1 MGSGSA
7 QERLHEACGDLADP
21 VDMADSATRSVQR
34 SILFSALDRYIGLL
48 VVFFATA
55 VLARLLSPEEFG
67 IYAVV
72 NAITSIIAACF
83 QEFAGAS
90 YLIQK
95 RELSRAS
102 VQTTFT
108 ITLMISVAAA
118 FLLFV
123 FAQPIS
129 RLFELD
135 RLRYG
140 IEISALNFLL
150 LPFSGTMAAL
160 FRREMQFG
168 TLAICN
174 LVAGATIAV
183 VSVALAMAHFSYMA
197 PLWGA
202 VAGNAVLAVMLLILR
217 NDFGAMRPSLVDCR
231 EIVGFGLYSGAVS
244 VVNVF
249 YGLAPQLFLARVLDF
264 TAAGLY
270 SRATAS
276 TQIFDKLVTQ
286 VISPVVMPAVVARH
300 KAGGE
305 LKAVYLEAIQML
317 SAVQWPFLAFMAVM
331 ARPIILI
338 WLGPTW
344 LEIVP
349 LVQLLCIGNL
359 ALFAAC
365 LTYPVFVALGRVQD
379 ALISSLISLP
389 PSLLVIFGASF
400 LGVHAVAASALVT
413 LPFQA
418 AVAFHFLGRRLG
430 IRPGELVRSLFR
442 SGAVTVLV
450 IGGVSIC
457 AALTD
462 MQRLSSLAG
471 LGLAFVVAL
480 LCWWLGLTVT
490 GHPLLHQFR
499 YAATGLARMAL
510 GLWPSRTAP

>member
-1 MGSGSA
+1 
-7 QERLHEACGDLADP
+7 
-21 VDMADSATRSVQR
+21 MADDTMRPVQR
-34 SILFSALDRYIGLL
+34 SILFSALDRYVGLL
-48 VVFFATA
+48 LVFVATA

-72 NAITSIIAACF
+72 NAVTSIIAACF

-108 ITLMISVAAA
+108 ITLTISAATA

-123 FAQPIS
+123 FAQPIA
-129 RLFELD
+129 RLFGLD
-135 RLRYG
+135 GLGRG
-140 IEISALNFLL
+140 IEISALNLLL
-150 LPFSGTMAAL
+150 LPFSGTIAAL

-168 TLAICN
+168 VLAICN
-174 LVAGATIAV
+174 LAAGTTIAI

-197 PLWGA
+197 PLWGG
-202 VAGNAVLAVMLLILR
+202 VAGNAVLAVMLLIWR
-217 NDFGAMRPSLVDCR
+217 RDFKAMRPSLVDCR

-264 TAAGLY
+264 TAVGLY

-286 VISPVVMPAVVARH
+286 VISPVVMPAIVGRS
-300 KAGGE
+300 KAGGD
-305 LKAVYLEAIQML
+305 LKAVYLEAIQSL
-317 SAVQWPFLAFMAVM
+317 SAVQWPFLIFMAIM
-331 ARPIILI
+331 ARPIILL

-344 LEIVP
+344 LEVVP

-365 LTYPVFVALGRVQD
+365 LTYPVFVAGGRVQD

-418 AVAFHFLGRRLG
+418 AVAFYFLGRQLG
-430 IRPGELVRSLFR
+430 LRPAEFVRTLWR
-442 SGAVTVLV
+442 SGAVTALV
-450 IGGVSIC
+450 IAGVSIC
-457 AALTD
+457 TALTEAGD
-462 MQRLSSLAG
+462 LTSVAG
-471 LGLAFVVAL
+471 LASASFVAG
-480 LCWWLGLTVT
+480 LCWWLGLMVT
-490 GHPLLHQFR
+490 GHPLLQQFH
-499 YAATGLARMAL
+499 YAAAGLARMAP
-510 GLWPSRTAP
+510 GLWPSRTAS

>member
-1 MGSGSA
+1 
-7 QERLHEACGDLADP
+7 
-21 VDMADSATRSVQR
+21 MADDAMRPVQR

-48 VVFFATA
+48 LVFVATA

-90 YLIQK
+90 YLVQK
-95 RELSRAS
+95 RELSRTH

-108 ITLMISVAAA
+108 ITLMISAVTA
-118 FLLFV
+118 FMLFV
-123 FAQPIS
+123 FAQPIAH
-129 RLFELD
+129 LFELD
-135 RLRYG
+135 ALRRG
-140 IEISALNFLL
+140 IEISALNFLV
-150 LPFSGTMAAL
+150 LPFSGTITAL

-168 TLAICN
+168 ALAICN
-174 LVAGATIAV
+174 LAAGATIAV

-202 VAGNAVLAVMLLILR
+202 VAGNAVLAAMLLVWR
-217 NDFGAMRPSLVDCR
+217 KDFGAMRPSLIDCR

-249 YGLAPQLFLARVLDF
+249 YGLAPQLFLAKVLDF
-264 TAAGLY
+264 TAVGLY

-276 TQIFDKLVTQ
+276 TQIFDRLVTQ
-286 VISPVVMPAVVARH
+286 VISPVIMPAVVARS
-300 KAGGE
+300 KAGDD
-305 LKAVYLEAIQML
+305 LKVVYVEAIQLL
-317 SAVQWPFLAFMAVM
+317 SAVQWPFMAFMAIM

-349 LVQLLCIGNL
+349 LVQLLCVGNL

-365 LTYPVFVALGRVQD
+365 LTYPVFVAVGRVQD

-400 LGVHAVAASALVT
+400 LGVQAVAATALVT

-418 AVAFHFLGRRLG
+418 AVAFHFLGRDLDLRT
-430 IRPGELVRSLFR
+430 GECVRTLLR
-442 SGAVTVLV
+442 SAAVTALV
-450 IGGVSIC
+450 IAGVSIT

-462 MQRLSSLAG
+462 ARGLSPLAG
-471 LGLAFVVAL
+471 LASAFSVAA
-480 LCWWLGLTVT
+480 LCWWLGLAVT
-490 GHPLLHQFR
+490 RHPLLRQLQ
-499 YAATGLARMAL
+499 YAAAGLARIAP
-510 GLWPSRTAP
+510 GLWRSRTVP

>member
-1 MGSGSA
+1 
-7 QERLHEACGDLADP
+7 
-21 VDMADSATRSVQR
+21 MADDAMRSVQR
-34 SILFSALDRYIGLL
+34 SILFSALDRYIGLML
-48 VVFFATA
+48 VFVATA

-108 ITLMISVAAA
+108 VNLVISAATA
-118 FLLFV
+118 FMLFV
-123 FAQPIS
+123 FAQPIA

-135 RLRYG
+135 GLRQG

-150 LPFSGTMAAL
+150 LPFSGTIAAL

-174 LVAGATIAV
+174 LAAGATIAV
-183 VSVALAMAHFSYMA
+183 VSIALALAHFSYMA

-202 VAGNAVLAVMLLILR
+202 VAGNAVLAVMLLIWR
-217 NDFGAMRPSLVDCR
+217 REFGAMRPSLVDFR
-231 EIVGFGLYSGAVS
+231 EIIGFGLYSGAVS

-264 TAAGLY
+264 TAVGLY
-270 SRATAS
+270 SRAIAS

-286 VISPVVMPAVVARH
+286 VISPVVMPAVVARS
-300 KAGGE
+300 KSGGD
-305 LKAVYLEAIQML
+305 LKAVYLEAIQLL
-317 SAVQWPFLAFMAVM
+317 SAVQWPFLAFMAIM

-349 LVQLLCIGNL
+349 LVQLLCVGNL

-365 LTYPVFVALGRVQD
+365 LTYPVFVAVGRVQD

-389 PSLLVIFGASF
+389 PSLLVVFGASF
-400 LGVHAVAASALVT
+400 LGVHAVAATALVT

-418 AVAFHFLGRRLG
+418 AVAFHFLGRHLD
-430 IRPGELVRSLFR
+430 IRPGEFVRTLLR
-442 SGAVTVLV
+442 SGAVTALV
-450 IGGVSIC
+450 IAGASIC

-462 MQRLSSLAG
+462 AQGLSPLAG
-471 LGLAFVVAL
+471 LASAFSVAA
-480 LCWWLGLTVT
+480 LCWWLGLAVT
-490 GHPLLHQFR
+490 GHPLLQQFH
-499 YAATGLARMAL
+499 YAAAGLARMAP

>member
-1 MGSGSA
+1 M
-7 QERLHEACGDLADP
+7 RP
-21 VDMADSATRSVQR
+21 VQR
-34 SILFSALDRYIGLL
+34 SILFSALDRYVGLL
-48 VVFFATA
+48 LVFAATA

-72 NAITSIIAACF
+72 NAVTSIIAACF

-95 RELSRAS
+95 RELSRAN

-108 ITLMISVAAA
+108 ITLALSAVTA
-118 FLLFV
+118 FILFML
-123 FAQPIS
+123 AQPIA

-135 RLRYG
+135 SVGRG
-140 IEISALNFLL
+140 IEISTLNLLL
-150 LPFSGTMAAL
+150 LPFSGTIAAL

-174 LVAGATIAV
+174 LAAGTTIAI
-183 VSVALAMAHFSYMA
+183 VSIALAMAHFSYMA
-197 PLWGA
+197 PLWGG
-202 VAGNAVLAVMLLILR
+202 VAGNAVLAVMLLIWRRDL
-217 NDFGAMRPSLVDCR
+217 DAMRPSLVGCR

-264 TAAGLY
+264 TAVGLY

-276 TQIFDKLVTQ
+276 TQVFDKLVTQ
-286 VISPVVMPAVVARH
+286 VISPVVMPAVVARNR
-300 KAGGE
+300 AGGD
-305 LKAVYLEAIQML
+305 LKAVYLEAIQLL
-317 SAVQWPFLAFMAVM
+317 SAVQWPFLAFMAIM

-338 WLGPTW
+338 WLGPAW

-365 LTYPVFVALGRVQD
+365 LTYPVFVAVGRVQD

-389 PSLLVIFGASF
+389 PSLLLIFGASF

-418 AVAFHFLGRRLG
+418 AVALHFLGRHLG
-430 IRPGELVRSLFR
+430 LRPGEFVRTLLGSGVATALVV
-442 SGAVTVLV
+442 A
-450 IGGVSIC
+450 GVFACS
-457 AALTD
+457 ALTEAED
-462 MQRLSSLAG
+462 LTSIARLVS
-471 LGLAFVVAL
+471 AFSVAV
-480 LCWWLGLTVT
+480 LCWWLGLMVT
-490 GHPLLHQFR
+490 GHPLLQQCH
-499 YAATGLARMAL
+499 YAAIGLARMAP

>member
-1 MGSGSA
+1 
-7 QERLHEACGDLADP
+7 
-21 VDMADSATRSVQR
+21 MADDAMRPVQR

-48 VVFFATA
+48 LLFATTA
-55 VLARLLSPEEFG
+55 VLARWLSPQEFG

-90 YLIQK
+90 YLVQK
-95 RELSRAS
+95 RELSRAN

-108 ITLMISVAAA
+108 ITLMISAATA
-118 FLLFV
+118 FMLFV
-123 FAQPIS
+123 FAQPIA

-135 RLRYG
+135 DLRQG

-150 LPFSGTMAAL
+150 LPFSATIAAL

-174 LVAGATIAV
+174 LAAGATVAV
-183 VSVALAMAHFSYMA
+183 VSIALAVAHFSYMA

-202 VAGNAVLAVMLLILR
+202 VAGNAMLAMMLLIR
-217 NDFGAMRPSLVDCR
+217 RKDFGAMRPSLVDCR

-249 YGLAPQLFLARVLDF
+249 YGLAPQLFLAKVLDF
-264 TAAGLY
+264 TAVGLY

-286 VISPVVMPAVVARH
+286 VISPVVMPAVVART
-300 KAGGE
+300 KAGE
-305 LKAVYLEAIQML
+305 DLKVVYVEAIQLL
-317 SAVQWPFLAFMAVM
+317 SAVQWPFLAFMAIM
-331 ARPIILI
+331 AKPIILI
-338 WLGPTW
+338 WLGPSW

-349 LVQLLCIGNL
+349 LVRLLCIGNL

-365 LTYPVFVALGRVQD
+365 LTYPVFVAVGRVQD

-400 LGVHAVAASALVT
+400 LGVHAVAATALVT

-418 AVAFHFLGRRLG
+418 AVAFHFLGRHLDLRT
-430 IRPGELVRSLFR
+430 GEYVRTLLR
-442 SGAVTVLV
+442 SGAVTALV
-450 IGGVSIC
+450 IAGVSISV
-457 AALTD
+457 ALTD
-462 MQRLSSLAG
+462 AQGFSSLAG
-471 LGLAFVVAL
+471 LASAFSVAALCWLLGLA
-480 LCWWLGLTVT
+480 VT
-490 GHPLLHQFR
+490 GHPLLRQFH
-499 YAATGLARMAL
+499 YAAAGLARMTP
-510 GLWPSRTAP
+510 GLWRSRTVP

>member
-1 MGSGSA
+1 
-7 QERLHEACGDLADP
+7 
-21 VDMADSATRSVQR
+21 MADNAMQSVQR
-34 SILFSALDRYIGLL
+34 SILFSALDRYISLL
-48 VVFFATA
+48 VVFVATA

-95 RELSRAS
+95 RDLSRAG

-108 ITLMISVAAA
+108 ITLMISVATA
-118 FLLFV
+118 FMLFV
-123 FAQPIS
+123 FAQPIA

-135 RLRYG
+135 RLRQG

-150 LPFSGTMAAL
+150 LPFSGTIAAL

-174 LVAGATIAV
+174 LAAGATIAV
-183 VSVALAMAHFSYMA
+183 VSVTLAMAHLGYLA

-202 VAGNAVLAVMLLILR
+202 VAGNAVLAVMLLIWR
-217 NDFGAMRPSLVDCR
+217 RDFGAMRPSLVDCR

-264 TAAGLY
+264 TAVGLY

-286 VISPVVMPAVVARH
+286 VISPVVMPAVVAQH
-300 KAGGE
+300 KAGGD
-305 LKAVYLEAIQML
+305 LKAVYLEAIQLL
-317 SAVQWPFLAFMAVM
+317 SAVQWPFLVFMAIM

-349 LVQLLCIGNL
+349 LVQLLCIGNV

-365 LTYPVFVALGRVQD
+365 LTYPVFVAVGRVQD
-379 ALISSLISLP
+379 ALLSSLISLP
-389 PSLLVIFGASF
+389 PSLLIIFGASF
-400 LGVHAVAASALVT
+400 LGVHAVAASALLT

-418 AVAFHFLGRRLG
+418 AVAFHFLGRRLDLRG
-430 IRPGELVRSLFR
+430 RELLRTLIR
-442 SGAVTVLV
+442 SGAVTALV
-450 IGGVSIC
+450 IAGVSIC

-462 MQRLSSLAG
+462 ARELTSLAG
-471 LGLAFVVAL
+471 LATAFVVAV
-480 LCWWLGLTVT
+480 LCWGLGLAMT
-490 GHPLLHQFR
+490 GHPLLLHCH
-499 YAATGLARMAL
+499 YAAAGFARL
-510 GLWPSRTAP
+510 VPGLWPSRTVS

>member
-1 MGSGSA
+1 MK
-7 QERLHEACGDLADP
+7 
-21 VDMADSATRSVQR
+21 SVQR
-34 SILFSALDRYIGLL
+34 SILFSALDRYVGLL
-48 VVFFATA
+48 LVFVATA

-67 IYAVV
+67 IYAVA

-108 ITLMISVAAA
+108 ITLMISASTA
-118 FLLFV
+118 FALFLS
-123 FAQPIS
+123 AQPIA
-129 RLFELD
+129 RFFELD
-135 RLRYG
+135 RLGGG
-140 IEISALNFLL
+140 IEVASLNLLL
-150 LPFSGTMAAL
+150 LPFSGTIAAL

-168 TLAICN
+168 VLAICN
-174 LVAGATIAV
+174 LAAGMTIAV
-183 VSVALAMAHFSYMA
+183 VSVGLAMAHFSYTA
-197 PLWGA
+197 PLWGG
-202 VAGNAVLAVMLLILR
+202 VAGNAVLAGMLLLWR
-217 NDFGAMRPSLVDCR
+217 RDFDAMRPSLVDCR

-264 TAAGLY
+264 TAVGLY

-286 VISPVVMPAVVARH
+286 VIGPVVMPAIVARN
-300 KAGGE
+300 KAGGD
-305 LKAVYLEAIQML
+305 LKALYLEAIQLL
-317 SAVQWPFLAFMAVM
+317 SAVQWPFLIFMAIM

-344 LEIVP
+344 LETVP

-365 LTYPVFVALGRVQD
+365 LTYPVFVAVGRVQD

-389 PSLLVIFGASF
+389 PSLLVILGASF

-418 AVAFHFLGRRLG
+418 TVAFYFLGRHLG
-430 IRPGELVRSLFR
+430 LRPVEFVRALWR
-442 SGAVTVLV
+442 SGAVTVLA
-450 IGGVSIC
+450 IAGASIC
-457 AALTD
+457 AALTEAGG
-462 MQRLSSLAG
+462 LTSGAG
-471 LGLAFVVAL
+471 LASAFSVAV
-480 LCWWLGLTVT
+480 LCWWLGLMAT
-490 GHPLLHQFR
+490 GHPLLQQFH
-499 YAATGLARMAL
+499 YAAAGLARVAP
-510 GLWPSRTAP
+510 GLWPSRTTP

>member
-1 MGSGSA
+1 MN
-7 QERLHEACGDLADP
+7 
-21 VDMADSATRSVQR
+21 TVQR
-34 SILFSALDRYIGLL
+34 SILFSALDRYVSLLL
-48 VVFFATA
+48 VFVATA

-67 IYAVV
+67 VYAVV

-108 ITLMISVAAA
+108 ITLAISAATA
-118 FLLFV
+118 FVLV
-123 FAQPIS
+123 MSAQSIA

-135 RLRYG
+135 SLRRG
-140 IEISALNFLL
+140 IEISALNLLL
-150 LPFSGTMAAL
+150 LPFSGTTAAL

-174 LVAGATIAV
+174 LAAGTAIAI
-183 VSVALAMAHFSYMA
+183 VSIALATAHFSYMA
-197 PLWGA
+197 PIWGG
-202 VAGNAVLAVMLLILR
+202 VAGNAVLAVMLLIWR
-217 NDFGAMRPSLVDCR
+217 RDFNAMRPSLVDCR

-264 TAAGLY
+264 TAVGLY

-286 VISPVVMPAVVARH
+286 VLSPVIMPAVVARS
-300 KAGGE
+300 KAGGD
-305 LKAVYLEAIQML
+305 LKIVYLEAIQLL
-317 SAVQWPFLAFMAVM
+317 SVVQWPFLIFMAIM

-349 LVQLLCIGNL
+349 LVQLLCLGNL

-365 LTYPVFVALGRVQD
+365 LTYPVFVAVGRVQD

-413 LPFQA
+413 LPFQL
-418 AVAFHFLGRRLG
+418 AVALYFLGRHLG
-430 IRPGELVRSLFR
+430 LRPGEFVCALLR
-442 SGAVTVLV
+442 SGAVTALV
-450 IGGVSIC
+450 TAGISIC
-457 AALTD
+457 AVLTEAEN
-462 MQRLSSLAG
+462 LTSVAG
-471 LGLAFVVAL
+471 LMSAFAVAL
-480 LCWWLGLTVT
+480 LCWWLGLVVT
-490 GHPLLHQFR
+490 GHPLLQQLQ
-499 YAATGLARMAL
+499 YAATGLARMAPA
-510 GLWPSRTAP
+510 LWPSRTAP